1 MKLKTKNYKFLSL
14 KRGIAFD
21 VIILYHWILFKI
33 GKSYLKK
40 KKRSKITVFHINVS
54 FPLKSNIYKIRTD
67 KDITI
72 TFF

>member
-40 KKRSKITVFHINVS
+40 KTSKNNS
-54 FPLKSNIYKIRTD
+54 FPY
-67 KDITI
+67 
-72 TFF
+72 